1 MVNKVYAVSH
11 VTGYTSEAQ
20 IDLFYTL
27 EDAIKHFDETIKDTL
42 HFYIKHTDLDLK
54 ILNLEKEKLKNDYGI
69 SIDGEYDITWDSIE
83 VYERVFIQE
92 LKIN

>member
-1 MVNKVYAVSH
+1 MTKRVYAVSH

-27 EDAIKHFDETIKDTL
+27 EDAIKHFEEIIKSTL
-42 HFYIKHTDLDLK
+42 HFYINHQGWNLE
-54 ILNLEKEKLKNDYGI
+54 ILNLEQSKLEDDFGI